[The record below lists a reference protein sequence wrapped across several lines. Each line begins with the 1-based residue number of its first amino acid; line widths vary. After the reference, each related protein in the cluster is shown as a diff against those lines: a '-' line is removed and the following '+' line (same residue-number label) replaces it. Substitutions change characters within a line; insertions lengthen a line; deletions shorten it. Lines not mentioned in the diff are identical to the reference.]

1 MCDFF
6 VYVHFLLYLCGV
18 IIKRLSMKKSL
29 LCLFAGLL
37 CCVSQAMA
45 DVTFRVNVP
54 EGTQHCYVVG
64 ALPELSNWAAGSGV
78 VMTKVDGQ
86 NQFVVT
92 VAGITAADVS
102 ASEGYKY
109 VCGPDWKYVEVTA
122 SNGEMA
128 NRKIVGNPDVV
139 AKWRNVYTA
148 IGIVE
153 NWEIAGKQYPVQ
165 ILLPSNYDASK
176 EYNVTYMFGR
186 HQRYRDAGSD
196 TEMGDRI
203 LYSDSWA
210 VADTVAAMEQR
221 GEEVGVVVVIYAQ
234 LPEFTPWENEEYM
247 GTGAAEEF
255 LQGFVEDFKPA
266 FEAKYPIAQGKEHCT
281 IMGADVAGLFAM
293 YASLEY
299 PELFGKCGLFSPAI
313 WYNSQEM
320 KEYATA
326 YEKDLAG
333 THVVMVSTTGDVAMT
348 TDEVDYYSTWMESQG
363 ATVSEIVVAGAHDD
377 KTWGKAVS
385 AVINNTTTTNKNNN
399 HSVWQQ
405 HSHTARE
412 AAAIED
418 YAAVT
423 WYFMKGE
430 GTTTLTCEGTATQKG
445 SFYKDGKTAT
455 DAQILVKEI
464 PVDGKK
470 YSYYWNLNSGSQCDG
485 ELLMASPKDIGFKNT
500 RSTISWQRVAVFAD
514 GSYEQSAASATNFK
528 VNGVT
533 MAVGANYEVSAQVSL
548 SDSKVVSVHY
558 GSVNSG
564 SDMGELVQATVSDN
578 CLKAQVV
585 YSYLTNKLTV
595 TETAWGSSDIDLAY
609 MKVEPA
615 VVRPGTAA
623 KLKVKINE
631 KNGYNV
637 KFRMNHNN
645 QSSQAISLNAG
656 ENGEQVYTIAAPES
670 GIYGFYLDIELNG
683 NTTKAHR
690 AVYLKVLDGQTRM
703 MTVMNPYK
711 EVDWESIEHNKSNMH
726 THTIQSNDPVDK
738 FTTNYV
744 VDRYQ
749 AAGYKVLALSDHD
762 YNSYP
767 WQLFPQFMSG
777 QEARDPEA
785 MGMLAVPGNELSK
798 DNTNSWEERTGGQ
811 FNHHNDFFTGRQ
823 GQEFASLQESYAY
836 TYVLGGMQIINHPGQ
851 YWSLDHSYSD
861 SEKNGPEWHAKNFKD
876 FPSLVGL
883 EVYNQGDRRSNDR
896 ILWDQILERTMPE
909 RPVFGYSGDDTH
921 NDDQLF
927 RNYNYMLMQEL
938 TTDELKDAMR
948 KGESYFCYEPKG
960 SGEGKAP
967 RISYI
972 DVDEEEKTITIEA
985 NGMVKWIF
993 GTDKTSDAASSRRS
1007 TVVGIGNTFCY
1018 QGYQGNYVRAL
1029 ITNEYGETC
1038 TQPFGFANTS
1048 TVGVENVLTDQQ
1060 MLLLLYPNPAQSY
1073 LSVFMNQWEEED
1085 EIRVYDMQGKEVKR
1099 ETVAGAHTMM
1109 QVGELQAGMYIVV
1122 AGKRTSKFVKE

>member
-1 MCDFF
+1 
-6 VYVHFLLYLCGV
+6 
-18 IIKRLSMKKSL
+18 MKKSL
-29 LCLFAGLL
+29 LAILMGLL
-37 CCVSQAMA
+37 CSISHVSA
-45 DVTFRVNVP
+45 DVTFTANVP
-54 EGTQHCYVVG
+54 EGTKQCYVVG
-64 ALPELSNWAAGSGV
+64 ALPELSSWSAGAAVAMQRVG
-78 VMTKVDGQ
+78 TA
-86 NQFVVT
+86 NQFTVT
-92 VAGITAADVS
+92 IKGISAADVS

-122 SNGEMA
+122 SNGELA
-128 NRKIVGNPDVV
+128 NRKTVGNPDVV
-139 AKWRNVYTA
+139 ARWRNVYEA

-153 NWEIAGKQYPVQ
+153 NWDIAGKQYPVQ

-210 VADTVAAMEQR
+210 VAESVAELEKA
-221 GEEVGVVVVIYAQ
+221 GDDVGIIAVIYAQ
-234 LPEFTPWENEEYM
+234 LPEFTPWANEEYM
-247 GTGAAEEF
+247 GTGQADAF
-255 LQGFVEDFKPA
+255 LKGFVEEFKPT
-266 FEAKYPIAQGKEHCT
+266 FEQKYAISTNKSACS
-281 IMGADVAGLFAM
+281 IMGADVAGLFAF
-293 YASLEY
+293 YATMKH
-299 PELFGKCGLFSPAI
+299 PDLFGKCVMFSPAF
-313 WYNSQEM
+313 WYNKAELRDFIGQLTPT
-320 KEYATA
+320 KTDTRFVFVLTTA
-326 YEKDLAG
+326 D
-333 THVVMVSTTGDVAMT
+333 TDWT
-348 TDEVDYYSTWMESQG
+348 TDEVDYYDSWLYNKGYSVGGVE
-363 ATVSEIVVAGAHDD
+363 VNGAHDD
-377 KTWGKAVS
+377 ITWGKAFKEVFRE
-385 AVINNTTTTNKNNN
+385 VPETTNNTRGLLNSAAPEQSVMQKQNN
-399 HSVWQQ
+399 
-405 HSHTARE
+405 TD
-412 AAAIED
+412 I
-418 YAAVT
+418 T

-430 GTTTLTCEGTATQKG
+430 GTTTLTCEGTPTQKG
-445 SFYKDGKTAT
+445 SFYKDGKTPS

-464 PVDGKK
+464 PVDSKK
-470 YSYYWNLNSGSQCDG
+470 YSYYWNLNSGSTCDG
-485 ELLMASPKDIGFKNT
+485 ELLLSSPKDIGFKNT
-500 RSTISWQRVAVFAD
+500 RKTTSWQRVAVFAD
-514 GSYEQSAASATNFK
+514 GSYEQSAASSEHFK
-528 VNGVT
+528 VNGTT
-533 MAVGANYEVSAQVSL
+533 MTIGSNYEVSANVTL
-548 SDSKVVSVHY
+548 GDDKTISVHY

-564 SDMGELVQATVSDN
+564 SDMGELVNATVADN

-623 KLKVKINE
+623 TLKVKINE
-631 KNGYNV
+631 TNGYNV
-637 KFRMNHNN
+637 KFRMNNNN
-645 QSSQAISLNAG
+645 QSSQAINLSAG
-656 ENGEQVYTIAAPES
+656 TNGEMVYTIASPES

-683 NTTKAHR
+683 NTTKAHK
-690 AVYLKVLDGQTRM
+690 AVYLKVLDGQSKT
-703 MTVMNPYK
+703 MTMLNPYK
-711 EVDWESIEHNKSNMH
+711 EVDWESVEHNKSNMH
-726 THTIQSNDPVDK
+726 THTRQSNDPVEK

-749 AAGYKVLALSDHD
+749 AAGYKILALTDHD

-777 QEARDPEA
+777 QQARNPEA

-798 DNTNSWEERTGGQ
+798 DNTNSWDERTGGQ

-851 YWSLDHSYSD
+851 YWSLDHSYSE
-861 SEKNGPEWHAKNFKD
+861 SEKNGPGWHAKNFMD

-883 EVYNQGDRRSNDR
+883 EVYNQGDRRTNDR

-909 RPVFGYSGDDTH
+909 RAVYGYSGDDTH
-921 NDDQLF
+921 NDEQLF
-927 RNYNYMLMQEL
+927 RNYNMMLMEEL

-948 KGESYFCYEPKG
+948 KGESYFSYEPKG

-972 DVDEEEKTITIEA
+972 DVDEAQKTITIEA
-985 NGMVKWIF
+985 NGVVKWIF

-1018 QGYQGNYVRAL
+1018 KGYQGSYVRAL

-1038 TQPFGFANTS
+1038 TQPFGFADIS
-1048 TVGVENVLTDQQ
+1048 TVDVENVHAGQQ

-1085 EIRVYDMQGKEVKR
+1085 EIRVYDLQGKEVKR

-1109 QVGELQAGMYIVV
+1109 QVGGLQAGIYVVV